1 MLTSDW
7 FRIRLEEAERNARF
21 KMNILEG
28 QLKVKLFK
36 NNYRY

>member
-7 FRIRLEEAERNARF
+7 SRIRLEEAERNARF

-28 QLKVKLFK
+28 QLKVKL
-36 NNYRY
+36 

>member
-36 NNYRY
+36 NNYKY